1 VTDSVDGVGQDPVDG
16 VGHDSVDG
24 VGHDDIDQ
32 WRGVAADTDEEMPS
46 SVSLILRRRTR
57 ALLSSLLRPHRRAMV
72 NVTVA
77 IVIGTAASMA
87 IPALVGIG
95 IDSGIHHARQGDHST
110 IIAVV
115 IAIAIC
121 AVTQAWLTRV
131 FLLGSGRIGQ
141 DAVIELRRRVFVHFQ
156 SLSLSFHES
165 YTSGRVISRLT
176 SDFDAINALLDAG
189 LDTLVTSAL
198 TIVTITVILLVL
210 DWPLALVSLISLI
223 PLLFLSRWYQ
233 RRSTVAYRRTREAI
247 ALVIIHFTES
257 LRGIRA
263 VQAFRREPRNDE
275 IFRDLDERNRV
286 AMTTSFQ
293 LLTVYWPG
301 IRLVGN
307 VTTAV
312 VLLYGGSRVI
322 GGDMGVGVLAAFVL
336 YLRQFFEP
344 MAEVS
349 QFYDSFQG
357 AAAGIEKLAGVLDE
371 RPSVAL
377 PETSAELPPEGFRG
391 AIELDNVSFGYRP
404 GREIVQEFSLRI
416 PAGQTVALLGN
427 TGAGKSTLARLL
439 ARFYDPATGSV
450 TVDGIPLPALAEV
463 DLRRAV
469 AMVTQ
474 ESFMFSGSVAD
485 NIAFGRPDAT
495 RPQIEAAGRAVGID
509 AVVSHLRDGYDESV
523 GKNGARLSAGQ
534 RQLIA
539 LARALLAD
547 PAVLILDEASSSLDA
562 PTERLVQNALR
573 TVLKDRTAL
582 IIAHRLST
590 VAIADRVLV
599 MADGRIIEDGTPS
612 ALLEAGSGEYAAL
625 AQAWRQS
632 LV

>member
-1 VTDSVDGVGQDPVDG
+1 VTVDDAPVMT
-16 VGHDSVDG
+16 
-24 VGHDDIDQ
+24 DDIEQ
-32 WRGVAADTDEEMPS
+32 WRGVAADTDEEMPTS
-46 SVSLILRRRTR
+46 ISIILRRRTR
-57 ALLSSLLRPHRRAMV
+57 ALLSSLLRPHRRSMI
-72 NVTVA
+72 NVSIA
-77 IVIGTAASMA
+77 IVVGTAASMA

-95 IDSGIHHARQGDHST
+95 IDSGISHARNGDHTT
-110 IIAVV
+110 IIV
-115 IAIAIC
+115 ITLAIIAC
-121 AVTQAWLTRV
+121 SFTQAWLTRV

-189 LDTLVTSAL
+189 LDTLVTSGL

-223 PLLFLSRWYQ
+223 PLAFLSRWYQ
-233 RRSTVAYRRTREAI
+233 RRSTIAYRRTREAI

-275 IFRDLDERNRV
+275 IFRDLDERNRR

-322 GGDMGVGVLAAFVL
+322 GGHMGVGVLAAFVL

-349 QFYDSFQG
+349 QFYDAFQG

-377 PETSAELPPEGFRG
+377 PEVSATAVTEFHG
-391 AIELDNVSFGYRP
+391 AVNVDHVSFGYRA
-404 GREIVQEFSLRI
+404 GRAILHDFSLQI
-416 PAGQTVALLGN
+416 PAAQTVALLGN

-439 ARFYDPATGSV
+439 ARFYDPLEGTI
-450 TVDGIPLPALAEV
+450 TVDDLALPELAEV

-485 NIAFGRPDAT
+485 NIAFGRPAAT
-495 RPQIEAAGRAVGID
+495 RAEIEAAGRAVGVD
-509 AVVSHLRDGYDESV
+509 VVVSHLRDGYDESV

-573 TVLKDRTAL
+573 TVLADRTAL

-599 MADGRIIEDGTPS
+599 MADGRIIEDGAP
-612 ALLEAGSGEYAAL
+612 AELLAEGSGEYAAL
-625 AQAWRQS
+625 AQAWRES

>member
-1 VTDSVDGVGQDPVDG
+1 MTA
-16 VGHDSVDG
+16 
-24 VGHDDIDQ
+24 DIEQ
-32 WRGVAADTDEEMPS
+32 WRGVAADTDEEMPTS
-46 SVSLILRRRTR
+46 ISIILRRRTR
-57 ALLSSLLRPHRRAMV
+57 ALLSSLLRPHRRSMV
-72 NVTVA
+72 TVSVA

-95 IDSGIHHARQGDHST
+95 IDSGIRHARDGQHLT
-110 IIAVV
+110 IIV
-115 IAIAIC
+115 ITAAIIVC
-121 AVTQAWLTRV
+121 SVTQAWLTRV

-189 LDTLVTSAL
+189 LDTLVNSAL
-198 TIVTITVILLVL
+198 SIVTITVILLVL

-223 PLLFLSRWYQ
+223 PLAFLSRWYQ
-233 RRSTVAYRRTREAI
+233 RHSTVAYRRTREAI

-275 IFRDLDERNRV
+275 IFRDLDERNRQ

-307 VTTAV
+307 ITTAV
-312 VLLYGGSRVI
+312 VLLYGGTRVI
-322 GGDMGVGVLAAFVL
+322 DGQMGVGVLAAFVL

-377 PETSAELPPEGFRG
+377 PVVSAKLPTGEFHG
-391 AIELDNVSFGYRP
+391 AVTFDNVTFGYRA
-404 GREIVQEFSLRI
+404 GRDIVHDFTLEI
-416 PAGQTVALLGN
+416 PAAQTVALLGN

-439 ARFYDPATGSV
+439 ARFYDPLAGSV
-450 TVDGIPLPALAEV
+450 TVDDIALPDLAEV

-485 NIAFGRPDAT
+485 NIAFGRPEAT
-495 RPQIEAAGRAVGID
+495 RAEIEAAGRAVGVD

-573 TVLKDRTAL
+573 TVLADRTAL

-590 VAIADRVLV
+590 VEIADRVLV
-599 MADGRIIEDGTPS
+599 LADGRVLEDGSPDDLV
-612 ALLEAGSGEYAAL
+612 ASGEGQFAAL
-625 AQAWRQS
+625 HESWRDS

>member
-1 VTDSVDGVGQDPVDG
+1 MTGADDTVVAVEDLDSIE
-16 VGHDSVDG
+16 S
-24 VGHDDIDQ
+24 
-32 WRGVAADTDEEMPS
+32 WRGVAADTDEEMPAS
-46 SVSLILRRRTR
+46 ISIILRRRTR
-57 ALLSSLLRPHRRAMV
+57 ALLSSLLRPHRRAMAKV
-72 NVTVA
+72 SVA
-77 IVIGTAASMA
+77 IVVGTGASMA

-95 IDSGIHHARQGDHST
+95 IDGGIHDARRGDHT
-110 IIAVV
+110 TLIAVV
-115 IAIAIC
+115 VGIIVC
-121 AVTQAWLTRV
+121 SLTQAWLTRV

-189 LDTLVTSAL
+189 LDTLVTSGL
-198 TIVTITVILLVL
+198 TIVTITIILLVL

-223 PLLFLSRWYQ
+223 PLYFLSRWYQ
-233 RRSTVAYRRTREAI
+233 KRSTIAYRRTREAI
-247 ALVIIHFTES
+247 ALVIVHFVES

-301 IRLVGN
+301 IRVVGN

-312 VLLYGGSRVI
+312 VLLYGGDRVI
-322 GGDMGVGVLAAFVL
+322 DGHMGVGVLAAFVL

-349 QFYDSFQG
+349 QFYDAFQG

-371 RPSVAL
+371 QPAVPIPATSKRL
-377 PETSAELPPEGFRG
+377 PDGLFRG
-391 AIELDNVSFGYRP
+391 AVDLDEVSFGYRA
-404 GREIVQEFSLRI
+404 GREIVHDFSLRI
-416 PAGQTVALLGN
+416 PAGQTVALLGA
-427 TGAGKSTLARLL
+427 TGAGKSTIARLL
-439 ARFYDPATGSV
+439 TRFYDPVSGSV
-450 TVDGIPLPALAEV
+450 TVDGIALPDLAEV

-474 ESFMFSGSVAD
+474 ESFMFAGSVAE

-495 RPQIEAAGRAVGID
+495 RAEIEAAGRAVGVD
-509 AVVSHLRDGYDESV
+509 VLVSHLRDGYDENV
-523 GKNGARLSAGQ
+523 GKNGGRLSAGQ

-539 LARALLAD
+539 MARALLAD

-573 TVLKDRTAL
+573 TVLVDRTAL

-590 VAIADRVLV
+590 VTIADRVLV
-599 MADGRIIEDGTPS
+599 MADGKIIEDGTP
-612 ALLEAGSGEYAAL
+612 AELLAAGSGEYAAL
-625 AQAWRQS
+625 AQAWRDS

>member
-1 VTDSVDGVGQDPVDG
+1 MTDVD
-16 VGHDSVDG
+16 
-24 VGHDDIDQ
+24 IEQ
-32 WRGVAADTDEEMPS
+32 WRGVAADNDDEVPVAV
-46 SVSLILRRRTR
+46 SVLLRRRTR
-57 ALLSSLLRPHRRAMV
+57 TLISSLIRPYRRSALRVMI
-72 NVTVA
+72 A

-87 IPALVGIG
+87 IPALVGVG
-95 IDSGIHHARQGDHST
+95 IDSGITDARNGDHST
-110 IIAVV
+110 IVMVV
-115 IAIAIC
+115 IAIAVC
-121 AVTQAWLTRV
+121 ALIQALLTRI

-141 DAVIELRRRVFVHFQ
+141 DVVIELRRRVFTHFQ
-156 SLSLSFHES
+156 RLSLSFHER

-176 SDFDAINALLDAG
+176 SDFDAIDALLDAG
-189 LDTLVTSAL
+189 LDTLVTSVL
-198 TIVTITVILLVL
+198 TIVTITVILLLL
-210 DWPLALVSLISLI
+210 DWPLALVSLVSLI

-233 RRSTVAYRRTREAI
+233 RRSTAAYRRTREAI

-275 IFRDLDERNRV
+275 IFRDLDERNRE

-307 VTTAV
+307 VTTAA
-312 VLLYGGSRVI
+312 VLFYGGDRVI
-322 GGDMGVGVLAAFVL
+322 KGQMGVGVLAAFVL

-371 RPSVAL
+371 TPAVAV
-377 PETSAELPPEGFRG
+377 PDVSIG
-391 AIELDNVSFGYRP
+391 APAGEFAGGVEFDQVSFGYRT
-404 GREIVQEFSLRI
+404 GREILHDFSLQI

-427 TGAGKSTLARLL
+427 TGAGKSTLARLM
-439 ARFYDPATGSV
+439 ARFYDPNSGSV
-450 TVDGIPLPALAEV
+450 TVDGVPLPNLSEV

-474 ESFMFSGSVAD
+474 ESFMFSGSVAE

-495 RPQIEAAGRAVGID
+495 RAEIEAAGRAVGVD

-539 LARALLAD
+539 LARSLLAD

-573 TVLKDRTAL
+573 TVLANRTAL

-590 VAIADRVLV
+590 ASIADRVLV
-599 MADGRIIEDGTPS
+599 MADGKIIEDGTPS
-612 ALLEAGSGEYAAL
+612 ELLAEGTGEYAAL
-625 AQAWRQS
+625 AHAWRQS

>member
-1 VTDSVDGVGQDPVDG
+1 
-16 VGHDSVDG
+16 
-24 VGHDDIDQ
+24 
-32 WRGVAADTDEEMPS
+32 M
-46 SVSLILRRRTR
+46 
-57 ALLSSLLRPHRRAMV
+57 
-72 NVTVA
+72 
-77 IVIGTAASMA
+77 
-87 IPALVGIG
+87 
-95 IDSGIHHARQGDHST
+95 
-110 IIAVV
+110 
-115 IAIAIC
+115 
-121 AVTQAWLTRV
+121 
-131 FLLGSGRIGQ
+131 
-141 DAVIELRRRVFVHFQ
+141 HFQ
-156 SLSLSFHES
+156 QLSLSFHER

-189 LDTLVTSAL
+189 LDTLVTSVL
-198 TIVTITVILLVL
+198 SIVTITVILLVL
-210 DWPLALVSLISLI
+210 DWPLALVSLVSLI
-223 PLLFLSRWYQ
+223 PLFFLSRWYQ

-275 IFRDLDERNRV
+275 IFRDLDERNRE

-312 VLLYGGSRVI
+312 VLLYGGDRVI
-322 GGDMGVGVLAAFVL
+322 DGHMGVGVLAAFVL

-371 RPSVAL
+371 APKVAL
-377 PETSAELPPEGFRG
+377 PEVSTGAPDGLFRG
-391 AIELDNVSFGYRP
+391 EVGFDTVSFGYRA
-404 GREIVQEFSLRI
+404 GREIVHDFSLQI

-439 ARFYDPATGSV
+439 ARFYDPLSGGVSI
-450 TVDGIPLPALAEV
+450 DGVPLPNLAEV

-474 ESFMFSGSVAD
+474 ESFMFSGSVAE

-495 RPQIEAAGRAVGID
+495 RAEIEAAGRAVGVD
-509 AVVSHLRDGYDESV
+509 AVVSHLPDGYDESV

-539 LARALLAD
+539 FARALLAD

-573 TVLKDRTAL
+573 TVLANRTAL

-599 MADGRIIEDGTPS
+599 MADGKIVEDGTP
-612 ALLEAGSGEYAAL
+612 ADLLAEGSGEYAAL
-625 AQAWRQS
+625 AEAWRQVPC
-632 LV
+632 LAA

>member
-1 VTDSVDGVGQDPVDG
+1 MTADVD
-16 VGHDSVDG
+16 
-24 VGHDDIDQ
+24 IEQ
-32 WRGVAADTDEEMPS
+32 WRGVAADTDEELPG
-46 SVSLILRRRTR
+46 SVAVMLQRRTR
-57 ALLSSLLRPHRRAMV
+57 TLLASLLRPHRRKMI
-72 NVTVA
+72 NVSVA
-77 IVIGTAASMA
+77 IVVGTGASMA
-87 IPALVGIG
+87 IPALVGYG
-95 IDSGIHHARQGDHST
+95 IDAGLADARNGDDT
-110 IIAVV
+110 TVYAVVAAIAV
-115 IAIAIC
+115 C
-121 AVTQAWLTRV
+121 AVIQAGLTRI

-141 DAVIELRRRVFVHFQ
+141 DAVLELRRRVFGHFQ
-156 SLSLSFHES
+156 RLSLSFHES

-189 LDTLVTSAL
+189 LDTLVTSIL
-198 TIVTITVILLVL
+198 TICTITAILLVL
-210 DWPLALVSLISLI
+210 DWPLALVSLVSLV
-223 PLLFLSRWYQ
+223 PLFFLSRWYQ
-233 RRSTVAYRRTREAI
+233 KRSTVAYRRTREAI

-275 IFRDLDERNRV
+275 IFRDLDERNRQ
-286 AMTTSFQ
+286 AMTESFQ

-307 VTTAV
+307 ITTAV
-312 VLLYGGSRVI
+312 VLLYGGLRVI
-322 GGDMGVGVLAAFVL
+322 DGHMGVGILAAFVL

-371 RPSVAL
+371 TPKVATPEVSTGL
-377 PETSAELPPEGFRG
+377 PDGEFRG
-391 AIELDNVSFGYRP
+391 AVEFDHVDFGYRT
-404 GREIVQEFSLRI
+404 GREIVHDFSLRI
-416 PAGQTVALLGN
+416 EAGQTVALLGN
-427 TGAGKSTLARLL
+427 TGAGKTTLARLL
-439 ARFYDPATGSV
+439 ARFYDPLQGTVSIDGV
-450 TVDGIPLPALAEV
+450 TLPNLAEV

-485 NIAFGRPDAT
+485 NIAFGRPDAS
-495 RPQIEAAGRAVGID
+495 RAEIEAAGRAVGVD
-509 AVVSHLRDGYDESV
+509 AVVSHLHNGYDENV

-539 LARALLAD
+539 MARALLAD

-573 TVLKDRTAL
+573 TVLANRTAL

-590 VAIADRVLV
+590 VTIADRVLV
-599 MADGRIIEDGTPS
+599 MADGRIIEDGAP
-612 ALLEAGSGEYAAL
+612 ADLLAEGSGEYAAL

>member
-1 VTDSVDGVGQDPVDG
+1 
-16 VGHDSVDG
+16 
-24 VGHDDIDQ
+24 
-32 WRGVAADTDEEMPS
+32 M
-46 SVSLILRRRTR
+46 
-57 ALLSSLLRPHRRAMV
+57 
-72 NVTVA
+72 
-77 IVIGTAASMA
+77 
-87 IPALVGIG
+87 
-95 IDSGIHHARQGDHST
+95 
-110 IIAVV
+110 
-115 IAIAIC
+115 
-121 AVTQAWLTRV
+121 
-131 FLLGSGRIGQ
+131 
-141 DAVIELRRRVFVHFQ
+141 
-156 SLSLSFHES
+156 
-165 YTSGRVISRLT
+165 
-176 SDFDAINALLDAG
+176 
-189 LDTLVTSAL
+189 
-198 TIVTITVILLVL
+198 
-210 DWPLALVSLISLI
+210 I

-233 RRSTVAYRRTREAI
+233 RRSTVAYRRTRESI
-247 ALVIIHFTES
+247 ALVIVHFVES

-275 IFRDLDERNRV
+275 IFVGLDERNRE

-301 IRLVGN
+301 IRLIGN

-312 VLLYGGSRVI
+312 VLLYGGNRVI
-322 GGDMGVGVLAAFVL
+322 DGHMGVGLLAAFVL

-371 RPSVAL
+371 APSVSL
-377 PETSAELPPEGFRG
+377 PAESRRLPDGEFRG
-391 AIELDNVSFGYRP
+391 EVVMDHVDFGYRTS
-404 GREIVQEFSLRI
+404 REILHDFSLVV

-439 ARFYDPATGSV
+439 ARFYDPLAGSV
-450 TVDGIPLPALAEV
+450 RIDGIDLHALAET

-474 ESFMFSGSVAD
+474 ESFMFGGTVAA
-485 NIAFGRPDAT
+485 NIAFGRPGAT
-495 RPQIEAAGRAVGID
+495 RAEIEAAGRAVGVD
-509 AVVSHLRDGYDESV
+509 VVVSHLEDGYDTDV

-562 PTERLVQNALR
+562 PTERLVQRALQ
-573 TVLKDRTAL
+573 TVLADRTAL

-590 VAIADRVLV
+590 VGIADRVMV
-599 MADGRIIEDGTPS
+599 MADGHIVEDGEPD
-612 ALLEAGSGEYAAL
+612 ALLAAGTGEYAAL
-625 AQAWRQS
+625 ARAWRDS